1 MSGLIIQIVF
11 LFKFK
16 VNWMHPRI
24 FRLFFITI
32 LLVSGCIF
40 PYSLVY
46 KQKLLHV
53 SVKTP
58 LLMQCCPEALVNGL
72 SRLLVDTEAAVTH
85 RKYFLSGTII
95 SFDANSSS
103 FSLVESPPC
112 DQQITVYKIM
122 VCSRTI
128 SSNCVWLQ
136 INNILLM
143 RKWNHTFHLL
153 AIAIVWK

>member
-1 MSGLIIQIVF
+1 
-11 LFKFK
+11 
-16 VNWMHPRI
+16 MHPRI

-85 RKYFLSGTII
+85 RKYF
-95 SFDANSSS
+95 FKWN
-103 FSLVESPPC
+103 
-112 DQQITVYKIM
+112 
-122 VCSRTI
+122 
-128 SSNCVWLQ
+128 
-136 INNILLM
+136 NNIIRCKFFFLFIGGEPTM
-143 RKWNHTFHLL
+143 
-153 AIAIVWK
+153 